1 MKTIACGIEKGGERV
16 MQKLAPLWFGVLA
29 LWAGYAAAQ
38 TQDYIIQ
45 QQSATG
51 QSAHA
56 AAVPAQSPAGAPA
69 AAAQPVSVKRIALLL
84 PTLSPTLGEAA
95 SVVESGV
102 EAAAKA
108 DGGMSVTLVATHDN
122 DAAERYR
129 DAVAE
134 GAAVVIGP
142 LTREAIAEVAP
153 GVSVPTLAL
162 NTLGHEAV
170 AQPRLL
176 ALSLSVESEA
186 RQIASL
192 MLEDGRTRPLVMMG
206 ADGISQRM
214 ARAFEEEWQRL
225 AKAAPPEWTW
235 KDNGGLPESLAGNDA
250 VFLAMDGAQAAA
262 AKAALPAGLS
272 CYATSQINARTP
284 DPRLAG
290 VRFIDMPW
298 FLMPTHP
305 AVQRYEHPAA
315 TLTMQ
320 TERLYALGVD
330 AYRVAR
336 SMASRLPPAG
346 WQLDGVT
353 GDLRLMRDHQF
364 ERELPVAVVGGA
376 SQ

>member
-1 MKTIACGIEKGGERV
+1 

-29 LWAGYAAAQ
+29 LWAGYAVAQ

-51 QSAHA
+51 QSHPAAHA
-56 AAVPAQSPAGAPA
+56 PVAPTGA
-69 AAAQPVSVKRIALLL
+69 AAAQPTRIKRIVLLL

-95 SVVESGV
+95 SVVESGI

-108 DGGMSVTLVATHDN
+108 DGGAPVALVATHD
-122 DAAERYR
+122 DDVADRYR
-129 DAVAE
+129 DAVAD
-134 GAAVVIGP
+134 GASVVIGP

-153 GVSVPTLAL
+153 RVSVPTLAL
-162 NTLGHEAV
+162 NTLGRESAG
-170 AQPRLL
+170 QPRLL
-176 ALSLSVESEA
+176 AMSLSVESEA
-186 RQIASL
+186 RQVARL
-192 MLEDGRTRPLVMMG
+192 MLEDGRTKPLVLVG
-206 ADGISQRM
+206 TDGISQRM
-214 ARAFEEEWQRL
+214 ARAFEDEWQRL
-225 AKAAPPEWTW
+225 AKSPPPEWTW
-235 KDNGGLPESLAGNDA
+235 NEKGTLPESLASNDA
-250 VFLAMDGAQAAA
+250 VFLAMDSAQAAA
-262 AKAALPAGLS
+262 AKAALPGELG

-336 SMASRLPPAG
+336 TMATANKLPPTG